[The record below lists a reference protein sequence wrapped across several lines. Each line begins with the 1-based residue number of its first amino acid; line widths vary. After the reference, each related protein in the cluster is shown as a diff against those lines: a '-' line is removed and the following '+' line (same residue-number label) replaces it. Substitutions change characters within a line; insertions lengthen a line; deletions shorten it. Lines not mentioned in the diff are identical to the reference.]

1 MADLAASSYGVAQS
15 GHGPE
20 PSSTQSQPLTP
31 GTRSRIPSMR
41 SANAPWN
48 TTAMASAFSH
58 R

>member
-15 GHGPE
+15 GQGPE
-20 PSSTQSQPLTP
+20 PSSTQSHPLTP
-31 GTRSRIPSMR
+31 GTLSRMPSMR
-41 SANAPWN
+41 SVNAPWK